1 MCPAATLTSPEME
14 MGTILNILGILIGIS
29 RKMEYLPLKRRTD
42 GKIHI
47 RVFGPVIPEHVRGG
61 RGGGVASEAHFLV
74 CRQDVVCVSLVEGC
88 KCISQV

>member
-47 RVFGPVIPEHVRGG
+47 RVFGTVIPEHEEED
-61 RGGGVASEAHFLV
+61 GVGESLAKPISSF
-74 CRQDVVCVSLVEGC
+74 VV
-88 KCISQV
+88 KMWYA